1 MTISHHP
8 SDETLAAFAAGNL
21 DHGRH
26 VVVAAHIELCSH
38 CQVWQSALEHMAG
51 AMLFDCPP
59 VSLSVGAFGR
69 TLAQLDAPEV
79 TAMQLDEIH
88 RTEALPSALRGQLL
102 GKWSWIGRGIHH
114 RPVGPTAETGARVFM
129 LKVDPGIQLPNHT
142 HTGTEF
148 TLVLSGAFSH
158 AGGRFGPGDIEEA
171 DDQVEHVPV
180 VDAGEACIC
189 LVAMDGKLKLL
200 GSMGRM
206 LQPFVRF

>member
-1 MTISHHP
+1 
-8 SDETLAAFAAGNL
+8 
-21 DHGRH
+21 
-26 VVVAAHIELCSH
+26 
-38 CQVWQSALEHMAG
+38 
-51 AMLFDCPP
+51 
-59 VSLSVGAFGR
+59 
-69 TLAQLDAPEV
+69 
-79 TAMQLDEIH
+79 
-88 RTEALPSALRGQLL
+88 
-102 GKWSWIGRGIHH
+102 
-114 RPVGPTAETGARVFM
+114 M

-180 VDAGEACIC
+180 VEAGEACIC

-200 GSMGRM
+200 GPMARM